1 MLINSIFKLV
11 IFDMAGTIIKENNI
25 VYKTLYKVLK
35 PINMSITQKDI
46 NKFHGYN
53 KKEVIEHFIKEKYKH
68 IHSCKH
74 IIDETIYT
82 FNNILNIHTISI
94 TININQLIIT
104 DISKTRKTKL
114 HKRVPETTYTL
125 MIIVIHNYSM
135 RISKKKKKCSTQN
148 LNQ

>member
-46 NKFHGYN
+46 NKFHGFN
-53 KKEVIEHFIKEKYKH
+53 KNEIIEHFIKEKYKH

-74 IIDETIYT
+74 IIDERNYT
-82 FNNILNIHTISI
+82 FNNLLITLGLTVILVTVALYVIS
-94 TININQLIIT
+94 LP
-104 DISKTRKTKL
+104 SKASEA
-114 HKRVPETTYTL
+114 H
-125 MIIVIHNYSM
+125 
-135 RISKKKKKCSTQN
+135 
-148 LNQ
+148 